1 MSGGSIRLR
10 DLIRIQRPV
19 WPGGNEARVRRNE
32 IDDAAV
38 IKGYGGMN
46 QANRSSAPTLLAD
59 MLAPRRVILLSLLC
73 SVLCLAY
80 FQLLDRLFF
89 SSRHFSVIFRL
100 LLTGYDA
107 ETASL
112 AAGVCVLAALWNR
125 PNFIVKLVDFLACR
139 PFGLATVSTVLIVLG
154 SIFVYHQYPLCMD
167 EYAAVFQSKIFAS
180 GHLYAQLPPSAIKW
194 LIYPEFNG
202 TFLIASQETGRA
214 VEEYWPGYA
223 LLLAPFELFN
233 VPWLCNALLAG
244 LAIYLIFRITIDI
257 TGDRR
262 AAGWAMLCGIASGAF
277 LANAISFYSMQ
288 AHLTANLLL
297 VWLLLRPTIGRCL
310 AAGLVG
316 SLALILHNPFPH
328 TLFALPWVIALAL
341 NKDTRRYLIPLILGY
356 LPIMLG
362 VGVGWFMFRNSIAA
376 ASHGPQT
383 AGGLANGAFKW
394 PDAAILNM
402 RAAALAKMW
411 LWAVPGIYVLAV
423 LGYVRHRGNRH
434 ASLLAQSAVLT
445 FAGYLFVNLDQ
456 GHGWGYRY
464 FHSAWGVVPVLAGC
478 AMTGKSAASL
488 RLASFVGSA
497 CLLSLLLMVP
507 FQMHQIEHFVSRHLD
522 QLPPPK
528 RPGSNVYFVN
538 PAGGSYMA
546 DMIQMDPQLRTP
558 DLLLVRHGADAD
570 AEFVRRNWPNA
581 TKTGD
586 GKWGEQWYV
595 GPANQRG
602 APASID
608 GAWAPLFP

>member
-1 MSGGSIRLR
+1 
-10 DLIRIQRPV
+10 
-19 WPGGNEARVRRNE
+19 
-32 IDDAAV
+32 
-38 IKGYGGMN
+38 MN
-46 QANRSSAPTLLAD
+46 QAD
-59 MLAPRRVILLSLLC
+59 MQVTRRMILLSILC

-80 FQLLDRLFF
+80 FYLLDRLFF
-89 SSRHFSVIFRL
+89 SSRYFSVIFRF

-107 ETASL
+107 DTAWL

-125 PNFIVKLVDFLACR
+125 PNFIVKLVDFMACR
-139 PFGLATVSTVLIVLG
+139 PVGLAALSTTLIASG

-167 EYAAVFQSKIFAS
+167 EYAAVFQAKIFAS
-180 GHLYAQLPPSAIKW
+180 GHLFAQLPPAAVEW
-194 LIYPEFNG
+194 LIFPSFNDY
-202 TFLIASQETGRA
+202 FLIVSQETGRA

-223 LLLAPFELFN
+223 SLLAPFELFH

-244 LAIYLIFRITIDI
+244 LAIYLMFRITLDI

-262 AAGWAMLCGIASGAF
+262 AAGWAMLCGIASAAF

-288 AHLTANLLL
+288 AHLTANLLF
-297 VWLLLRPTIGRCL
+297 VWLLLRPTTGRCF

-328 TLFALPWVIALAL
+328 TMFALPWIIALGL
-341 NKDTRRYLIPLILGY
+341 NKDTRRHLTPLILGY
-356 LPIMLG
+356 LPIALG
-362 VGVGWFMFRNSIAA
+362 VGVGWVLFRHSIAS
-376 ASHGPQT
+376 ASQGSWT
-383 AGGLANGAFKW
+383 AGQLANGAFQW

-402 RAAALAKMW
+402 RVAALAKMW

-423 LGYVRHRGNRH
+423 LGYMRHRGNRH
-434 ASLLAQSAVLT
+434 ASLLAQSALLT

-478 AMTGKSAASL
+478 AMTGRSAADL
-488 RLASFVGSA
+488 RLASFLGSA

-507 FQMHQIEHFVSRHLD
+507 FQMHQIEYFVSRHLG

-528 RPGSNVYFVN
+528 RPGNNLYFVN

-558 DLLLVRHGADAD
+558 DLLLLERGADAD
-570 AEFVRRNWPNA
+570 AELVHRHWPNA
-581 TKTGD
+581 VKVRE
-586 GKWGEQWYV
+586 GKWGEQWYL
-595 GPANQRG
+595 GPDNRRD
-602 APASID
+602 APDSAD
-608 GAWAPLFP
+608 GSWGSGFAEPAPLDQ